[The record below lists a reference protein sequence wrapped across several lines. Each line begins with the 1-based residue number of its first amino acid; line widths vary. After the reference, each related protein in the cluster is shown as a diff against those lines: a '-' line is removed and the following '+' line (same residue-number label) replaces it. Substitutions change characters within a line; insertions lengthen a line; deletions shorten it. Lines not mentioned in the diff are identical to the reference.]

1 MKRFFGMALACASL
15 AMVGAVVCSARSTDP
30 ALIHARDAQD
40 RGALQSL
47 ASAAREAAEKSP
59 KDAEAQY
66 RFALAESIQAEVLLE
81 VRDKGSAEKAAT
93 EGVKAAERAIA
104 INGNEA
110 EYYRVLG
117 TLCGQVIPA
126 NPIMGA
132 LSYGKRAKES
142 IEKAKQMDPKSAE
155 VWIAD
160 GVGNY
165 YLPPSFGGGYE
176 TAIKSFKRA
185 LELEPN
191 NAEAWLWMGLA
202 QHRNKQDAEAR
213 ISFAKSMALD
223 PNRVWAK
230 VQMDK
235 LPPK

>member
-1 MKRFFGMALACASL
+1 MKAAFLLALTAA
-15 AMVGAVVCSARSTDP
+15 AVCMARSTDP
-30 ALIHARDAQD
+30 ALIRARDSQD
-40 RGALQSL
+40 RAALQTL
-47 ASAAREAAEKSP
+47 SAAARSAAEKAP

-66 RFALAESIQAEVLLE
+66 RFALTASIQAEVALE
-81 VRDKGSAEKAAT
+81 VRDKSAAEKAAT
-93 EGVKAAERAIA
+93 EGVKAADAAIA
-104 INGNEA
+104 LNGNDG

-117 TLCGQVIPA
+117 TLCGQIIPA

-142 IEKAKQMDPKSAE
+142 IEKAKQLSPKSAE

-165 YLPPSFGGGYE
+165 YLPASFGGGYDL
-176 TAIKSFKRA
+176 AIRSFKRA
-185 LELEPN
+185 LELEPD
-191 NAEAWLWMGLA
+191 NAEAWLWIGLA

-213 ISFAKSMALD
+213 ISFAKSLALD

-230 VQMDK
+230 MQLDK

>member
-1 MKRFFGMALACASL
+1 MKLFVLIGLALAGTCY
-15 AMVGAVVCSARSTDP
+15 ARNVDP

-40 RGALQSL
+40 RGALQNL
-47 ASAAREAAEKSP
+47 VSAARSAAEKAP
-59 KDAEAQY
+59 KDAETQY
-66 RFALAESIQAEVLLE
+66 RLALALSTQAEVALE
-81 VRDKGSAEKAAT
+81 LKDKSSAEKSAT
-93 EGVKAAERAIA
+93 EGVKAAESAIA
-104 INGNEA
+104 LRGDDG

-132 LSYGKRAKES
+132 LGYGKRAKDS
-142 IEKAKQMDPKSAE
+142 IEKAKQLSPKSAE

-165 YLPPSFGGGYE
+165 YLPPSFGGGYDI
-176 TAIKSFKRA
+176 AIRSFKRA

-191 NAEAWLWMGLA
+191 NAEAWLWLGLA

-213 ISFAKSMALD
+213 ISFAKSLALD
-223 PNRVWAK
+223 PNRLWAK
-230 VQMDK
+230 LQLDK
-235 LPPK
+235 IAPK

>member
-1 MKRFFGMALACASL
+1 MKPIVWMLLAFAC
-15 AMVGAVVCSARSTDP
+15 VCEARTPDQ
-30 ALIHARDAQD
+30 ALIRARDAQD
-40 RGALQSL
+40 RGALQNL
-47 ASAAREAAEKSP
+47 VASARSAADKAP

-66 RFALAESIQAEVLLE
+66 RLALASSIQAEVALE
-81 VRDKGSAEKAAT
+81 VKDKNAAEKAAVD
-93 EGVKAAERAIA
+93 GVKAAENAIA
-104 INGNEA
+104 LRGNDA

-117 TLCGQVIPA
+117 TLCGQIIPA

-132 LSYGKRAKES
+132 LSYGKRAKDS
-142 IEKAKQMDPKSAE
+142 IEKAKQLDPKSAE

-165 YLPPSFGGGYE
+165 YLPPSFGGGYDI
-176 TAIKSFKRA
+176 AIRSFKRA

-191 NAEAWLWMGLA
+191 NAEAWLWLGLA
-202 QHRNKQDAEAR
+202 QHRNKQDSDAR
-213 ISFAKSMALD
+213 ISFAKSLALD

-230 VQMDK
+230 LQLDK